1 MAVGDRLQEGAFKM
15 EDEGMWQDA
24 RVIRM
29 IAFPRRKHRGL
40 AGCKAP
46 FFDSPFLNTISHT
59 FRNKKAKL
67 MLGFFI

>member
-1 MAVGDRLQEGAFKM
+1 MVERRKASGWSLKNGGKRD
-15 EDEGMWQDA
+15 WQDA

-29 IAFPRRKHRGL
+29 ITFPRRKHRGL